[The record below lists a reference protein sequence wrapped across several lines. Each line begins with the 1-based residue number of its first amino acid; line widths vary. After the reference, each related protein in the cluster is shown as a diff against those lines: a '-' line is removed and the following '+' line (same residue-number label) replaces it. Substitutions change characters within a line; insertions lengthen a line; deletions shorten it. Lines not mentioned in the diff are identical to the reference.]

1 MPRMCTQRA
10 ASTGPSQRSCQSR
23 KGGSRI
29 MASWATLDYCGNLLN
44 RQEVA
49 RCVENVATG
58 SPGYVPGEQT
68 LEVFP
73 TCAVPPVILN
83 RGFKKVACQGLQ
95 ALPRG
100 NAHQP

>member
-1 MPRMCTQRA
+1 
-10 ASTGPSQRSCQSR
+10 
-23 KGGSRI
+23 
-29 MASWATLDYCGNLLN
+29 MASPATLDYCCNLLK

-49 RCVENVATG
+49 GCVENVTVD
-58 SPGYVPGEQT
+58 SPGYVPGEST

-83 RGFKKVACQGLQ
+83 RGFKRVACRGLQ

-100 NAHQP
+100 SAHQPVNGAATALIALVQRVYGRLEHRRDR